1 MKTELEKINC
11 WKVLEN
17 CSLKQYTTYRAGG
30 IADYI
35 VFPESIEQLKNLMS
49 YLKEKNIKHKVV
61 GYGSNLLF
69 SDDGYRGV
77 LIKLDALHTCEF
89 YGTKV
94 VVGAGYP
101 LMKLA
106 IKAAKLGLTG
116 LEFAAGIPGTIGG
129 AIYMNAGAYKSDM
142 GYIVSEIKVLTP
154 ELTVKTMYNRELEF
168 HYRTSFL
175 QTHPGYICLEATL
188 ILTKGTEAA
197 IRSVM
202 EDRKKRRLMTQPL
215 EYPSAGSVFRNPEGV
230 AAGKLIEDCGLKGMR
245 IGGAEV
251 SRKHANFIIN
261 VDHAN
266 ANDIRKLIL
275 TVQDTVWKKKKI
287 KLKCEQEFV
296 D

>member
-11 WKVLEN
+11 GKVLEN

-116 LEFAAGIPGTIGG
+116 LEFAAGIPGKIGG
-129 AIYMNAGAYKSDM
+129 TIYMNAGAYKSDM

-215 EYPSAGSVFRNPEGV
+215 EYPSAGSVFRNPEGI

>member
-11 WKVLEN
+11 GKVLEN

-89 YGTKV
+89 YGTIV

>member
-11 WKVLEN
+11 GKVLEN

-69 SDDGYRGV
+69 SDGGYRGV

>member
-11 WKVLEN
+11 GNVLEN

>member
-11 WKVLEN
+11 GKVLEN

-188 ILTKGTEAA
+188 ILTKGAEAA

-275 TVQDTVWKKKKI
+275 TVQDTVWKKKKV

>member
-11 WKVLEN
+11 GKVLEN

-49 YLKEKNIKHKVV
+49 YLKKKNIKHKVV

-215 EYPSAGSVFRNPEGV
+215 EYPSAGSVFRNPEGI

>member
-11 WKVLEN
+11 GKVLEN
-17 CSLKQYTTYRAGG
+17 CSLKQYMTYRAGG

-77 LIKLDALHTCEF
+77 LIKLDALHMCEF

-215 EYPSAGSVFRNPEGV
+215 EYPSAGSVFRNPEGI

>member
-11 WKVLEN
+11 GKVLEN

-35 VFPESIEQLKNLMS
+35 VFPESIEQLKNLIS

>member
-11 WKVLEN
+11 GKVLEI

>member
-11 WKVLEN
+11 GKVLEN

-49 YLKEKNIKHKVV
+49 YLKKKNIKHKVV

-116 LEFAAGIPGTIGG
+116 LEFAAGIPGTVGG

-215 EYPSAGSVFRNPEGV
+215 EYPSAGSVFRNPEGI

>member
-11 WKVLEN
+11 GKVLEN

-129 AIYMNAGAYKSDM
+129 TIYMNAGAYKSDM

-275 TVQDTVWKKKKI
+275 TVQDTVWKKKKV